1 MRASFLLPVK
11 QLMALDFPAFDRPA
25 NATSPPESL
34 GHWPIFAA
42 LIRKDAA
49 RKLSSLEELSCVVF
63 MEHHFFR
70 GFFPY
75 IMPRQLTR
83 TPITVDWADYSAEVN
98 LPSFLRPYND

>member
-49 RKLSSLEELSCVVF
+49 RKLSSLEELSCVVL

-75 IMPRQLTR
+75 IMPRQLTW
-83 TPITVDWADYSAEVN
+83 TPKYSG
-98 LPSFLRPYND
+98 LSRLFCISQFTQFLEALQ